1 LQKLIAF
8 LDAHVEDMTND
19 LVREFHEKLPR
30 YREASVLEKES
41 VRSQTQQNLK
51 FMITY
56 FNDKDL
62 SLDNF
67 TAGLADLGERRAHQ
81 GFPLDELLQTFHLAR
96 ETVYRYIRKGFQEN
110 PGLQTKHLLEIDRLI
125 GDMFA
130 RIDVGVV
137 KPYLQFQENII
148 QAQQS
153 FLKHKFSSLFKLVE
167 AISNKLNIQ
176 EFCEILLE
184 YLCRFYDVK
193 VSAIYLMDE
202 RSRELYPQHAT
213 GLSRRFMR
221 EQRFPISGAPFKQCL
236 DSGHVLVLSD
246 TPYAVD
252 DLLIP
257 VPAAPVSA
265 EGEAPAAKGQRR
277 KTGAAAVPLARPA
290 FSSIYAPMI
299 GRQRIYGL
307 VSIHS
312 LEGRRYTQ
320 VELQQLETLARIAA
334 VALENARFYD
344 NLIEE
349 KGKLDAI
356 VNSIS
361 DGLILTNFHEEIVF
375 INEQAARYMHL
386 TGPKLVGASASI
398 IPERLL
404 ENAKEPQ
411 TIQAAYLRALMN
423 IADHPVLEFTLY
435 RPDVT
440 DLRLTMFP
448 VKDRDQRF
456 IGRGLIIEDVSREKE
471 INRMKSEFVAIASHT
486 MRTPMTSI
494 LGFASLLVE
503 RQLHATIQAKYLQNI
518 HRESQRLMA
527 ILNDMLDLAN
537 IEAGKISL
545 KLVPVELAR
554 LAGDALKE
562 IQEKNGREFTLRT
575 PGKLPK
581 VIVDPEKLRQAL
593 QNLLNNAVKYTDG
606 PVQLTV
612 AQWQAP
618 KFKNGWH
625 RSQTAVDGPGYFPAV
640 AISVEDQGEGIP
652 RDQLDEIFEPFHRV
666 ENERTQKATGS
677 GLGLTIARYIV
688 EAHGGK
694 IWVESKLG
702 KGCCFTFILPQDL
715 ARSDHE
721 LGRLVS

>member
-1 LQKLIAF
+1 VQKLLAF
-8 LDAHVEDMTND
+8 LEQHLDDMTED
-19 LVREFHEKLPR
+19 LMQEYHDKLER
-30 YREASVLEKES
+30 YRAASVLEKENIKA
-41 VRSQTQQNLK
+41 QTRQNLA
-51 FMITY
+51 FAVAY
-56 FNDKDL
+56 FKNKEL
-62 SLDNF
+62 NLEAF

-81 GFPLDELLQTFHLAR
+81 GFPLHELLQTFHLAR
-96 ETVYRYIRKGFQEN
+96 ETVYHYMRKAFQAY
-110 PGLQTKHLLEIDRLI
+110 PTLQTKHLLEIDFLI
-125 GDMFA
+125 SDLFS
-130 RIDVGVV
+130 RIDVGLV

-193 VSAIYLMDE
+193 VSAIFLMDE

-221 EQRFPISGAPFKQCL
+221 EQRFPISGPPFKQCL
-236 DSGHVLVLSD
+236 DSGHVLVQND

-252 DLLIP
+252 DLLMA
-257 VPAAPVSA
+257 VPGVEPAPA
-265 EGEAPAAKGQRR
+265 EKGKGKKGAPAA
-277 KTGAAAVPLARPA
+277 AAPSLPPRPV
-290 FSSIYAPMI
+290 FSSVYAPMI

-312 LEGRRYTQ
+312 LDGRRYAQ

-375 INEQAARYMHL
+375 INEQAARYLHL
-386 TGPKLVGASASI
+386 AGPKLVGASASI

-411 TIQAAYLRALMN
+411 SIQASYLRALMN

-503 RQLHATIQAKYLQNI
+503 RQLPASVQTKYLQNI

-545 KLVPVELAR
+545 KLQPAELVQ
-554 LAGDALKE
+554 LAGGALKDMQGKSDRE
-562 IQEKNGREFTLRT
+562 IALRSS
-575 PGKLPK
+575 GKIPK
-581 VIVDPEKLRQAL
+581 VIVDAEKLRQVL
-593 QNLLNNAVKYTDG
+593 QNLVNNALKYSDG
-606 PVQLTV
+606 PVQVTV
-612 AQWQAP
+612 APWSAL
-618 KFKNGWH
+618 KFKTGWH
-625 RSQTAVDGPGYFPAV
+625 HSQLVADAPGYFPAV
-640 AISVEDQGEGIP
+640 AVSVEDQGEGIP
-652 RDQLDEIFEPFHRV
+652 ADQLDEIFEPFHRV
-666 ENERTQKATGS
+666 ENERTQKITGT

-694 IWVESKLG
+694 IWAESKSG
-702 KGCCFTFILPQDL
+702 KGSCFTFILPQDL
-715 ARSDHE
+715 ARADRNQ
-721 LGRLVS
+721 GRLLS

>member
-1 LQKLIAF
+1 MQKLIEF
-8 LDAHVEDMTND
+8 LYEHLQNMTDD
-19 LVREFHEKLPR
+19 LINEYQEKLER
-30 YREASVLEKES
+30 YRGASAFEKENIKA
-41 VRSQTQQNLK
+41 QTQGNLALMLALFK
-51 FMITY
+51 NQEKNM
-56 FNDKDL
+56 DA
-62 SLDNF
+62 F
-67 TAGLADLGERRAHQ
+67 TAGLADLGERRARQ

-96 ETVYRYIRKGFQEN
+96 EVVYRYVRKGFKKY
-110 PGLQTKHLLEIDRLI
+110 PDLQTKHLLEF
-125 GDMFA
+125 DMVTGALFA
-130 RIDVGVV
+130 QIDVAVV

-148 QAQQS
+148 QTQQS

-176 EFCEILLE
+176 EFCEILMD

-193 VSAIYLMDE
+193 VSAIFLMDE
-202 RSRELYPQHAT
+202 SSRELYPQHAT
-213 GLSRRFMR
+213 GLSRRFLR
-221 EQRFPISGAPFKQCL
+221 EQRFSITGAPFKQCL
-236 DSGHVLVLSD
+236 DSGHVLVQDD
-246 TPYAVD
+246 TPFAAD
-252 DLLIP
+252 DLLVPIP
-257 VPAAPVSA
+257 TVETPVQAPVEKGRSKK
-265 EGEAPAAKGQRR
+265 GERPAPVA
-277 KTGAAAVPLARPA
+277 PARPA
-290 FSSIYAPMI
+290 FSSVYAPII

-312 LEGRRYTQ
+312 LEGRRYAQ

-375 INEQAARYMHL
+375 INEQAARYLHIPV
-386 TGPKLVGASASI
+386 PKLVGASASL
-398 IPERLL
+398 IPQHLL
-404 ENAKEPQ
+404 ENAKDPQ
-411 TIQAAYLRALMN
+411 AIQAAYLRALMN
-423 IADHPVLEFTLY
+423 IADHPILEFTLY

-440 DLRLTMFP
+440 DLRVTMFP

-494 LGFASLLVE
+494 LGFASLLIE
-503 RQLHATIQAKYLQNI
+503 RQLHPTIQNKYLQNI

-537 IEAGKISL
+537 IEAGKMSL
-545 KLVPVELAR
+545 KLVPVDLAQ
-554 LAGDALKE
+554 LAGDISKE
-562 IQEKNGREFTLRT
+562 LQEKNNREITLRL
-575 PGKLPK
+575 PVKLPK
-581 VIVDPEKLRQAL
+581 IIVDPEKLRQVF
-593 QNLLNNAVKYTDG
+593 QNLVTNALKYADG
-606 PVQLTV
+606 PVQITV
-612 AQWQAP
+612 AQWHAL
-618 KFKNGWH
+618 KFKNGWQH
-625 RSQTAVDGPGYFPAV
+625 SRTAAEAPGYFPAV
-640 AISVEDQGEGIP
+640 AVSVEDQGEGIP
-652 RDQLDEIFEPFHRV
+652 ADQMDEIFEPFHRV
-666 ENERTQKATGS
+666 DSERTQKATGS

-694 IWVESKLG
+694 IWVESKPG

-715 ARSDHE
+715 ARPE
-721 LGRLVS
+721 RVQGRLVS